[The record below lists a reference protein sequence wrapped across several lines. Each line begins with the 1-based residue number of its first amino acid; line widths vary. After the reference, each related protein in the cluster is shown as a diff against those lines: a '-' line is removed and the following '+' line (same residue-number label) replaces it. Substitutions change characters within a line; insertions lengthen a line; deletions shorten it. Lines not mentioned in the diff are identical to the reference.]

1 MRIVIV
7 EDETAAA
14 VNLTSLLNR
23 MFPYMN
29 VAAQLESVTETVE
42 WLSRNETPDLMF
54 MDIHLADGSAFT
66 VFSLTEVKCP
76 VIFTTAYDSYA
87 LEAFRVNSID
97 YLLKPIKEED
107 LARAVDKLNTL
118 TGTGD
123 YLSRIGEM
131 VAAQKKTQALLVYVK
146 DRIVPQKIDEIA
158 YLYSSNENVVLCT
171 RKGESFQFDKTLDWA
186 CAQLPADDFFRANRQ
201 FIIARDAI
209 EDISIWFGGRL
220 SVNMSVAVPERIIIS
235 KAKAAEFKRWLAGM

>member
-1 MRIVIV
+1 MRVVIV

-14 VNLTSLLNR
+14 VNLTSLLNK

-29 VAAQLESVTETVE
+29 VVAQLESVTETVE
-42 WLSRNETPDLMF
+42 WLAQSEMPDLMF

-66 VFSLTEVKCP
+66 VFTMTEVTCP

-107 LARAVDKLNTL
+107 LARAVEKLNTL
-118 TGTGD
+118 TVAGG
-123 YLSRIGEM
+123 YFSRVGELIS
-131 VAAQKKTQALLVYVK
+131 AQKKKQAFLIYDK
-146 DRIVPQKIDEIA
+146 DRIVPQKTEDIA
-158 YLYSSNENVVLCT
+158 YLYSSNETVILGTV
-171 RKGESFQFDKTLDWA
+171 KGESFQFDKTLEWA
-186 CAQLPADDFFRANRQ
+186 SSQLPVDDFFRANRQ

-209 EDISIWFGGRL
+209 DDISIWFGGRL
-220 SVNMSVAVPERIIIS
+220 SVNLTVPVPEKVIVS
-235 KAKAAEFKRWLAGM
+235 KAKVAEFKRWLIGL